1 MLTIYKASAGSGKTF
16 TLAYEYIK
24 VLLGIKDRE
33 NRRYVLNSD
42 KYSPSGHRIPGR
54 HAALL
59 AITFTNAATDEMKGR
74 IIRQLDA
81 LSGRN
86 PENTTP
92 YTEMLVR
99 EFGCTV
105 PELQEAAA
113 KALSELLFDFNSF
126 NVSTIDSFFQ
136 TVLRTFS
143 REIDH
148 QGDYELSLNPE
159 DAIRQAMA
167 LTLDEL
173 NYTSTAESER
183 MLAWI
188 ETLVMDNMAAG
199 QSYNFFNRS
208 GSLLNGLAKAMKF
221 AMNEEYYAGADAI
234 EAYLENPAR
243 IQAFRRELTSR
254 INTVYA
260 PAREAA
266 RKLKAFS
273 RAIGAD
279 TSIFKSIGSRIDA
292 TAAGLKLKNSDLN
305 VKAFK
310 EPVFDLPS
318 FFTKATLTQY
328 GEGILSGSLPDI
340 EAFCTELPK
349 AVRMQ
354 AFYKSLVS
362 AVDFLEFLGIARKKL
377 EEYLRESNQVL
388 ISDTGELLSRIIS
401 DVEMPF
407 IYERMGMKLTNL
419 LIDEFQDTSRMQW
432 HNLKPLVG
440 NSLAYDNDCLII
452 GDEKQAIYRFRN
464 SDSEILGSQVQTVDF
479 PDKHILRGHTE
490 KDNTNHR
497 SAGDI
502 VRFNNAL
509 FSNIDLDKEHYA
521 NVVQGI
527 DPRLD
532 KLGAYIKLHF
542 SKNDNVVAVLEETA
556 ADIRRQHDAG
566 YKWRD
571 IMILVRTKSEAKAVV
586 DFMTTVHPDI
596 ELLSSEALLLSSS
609 ASVRAIVSMLKLI
622 SRSYSGKK
630 ATKGDNAPVYAS
642 RSDIALMITRFN
654 HYSSDGVPDDDALR
668 MALSES
674 TEASEPLKA
683 GVGKIRGEN
692 PANLVALIEAVI
704 AHRLSPEMRHNEY
717 AYIAAFQDLA
727 IKHLESADPSLAAFL
742 AAYDR
747 NESEWAIKAPAD
759 LDAVQ
764 VMTVHRSKGLERPC
778 IHLPFADWE
787 LYHSTNSLWVP
798 AAGLA
803 EKYGFDPEIVPPM
816 LRVDVSDGSPLMDEG
831 LSPFYATIAADRK
844 AEVID
849 NLNVTYVAFTR
860 ASRELIAH
868 VRMCRNERYI
878 SQMLAGAFKK
888 IIDNGSLPFTLVTA
902 APDDAPPEMAE
913 DEKYYILGTPT
924 VPVVTDGTDAS
935 ILPADEYKVV
945 FRDDTRE
952 LVSIDDI
959 LASDDEIGDEQS
971 KEIVDP
977 VRPFAGTPEMLEAGR
992 RGTNLH
998 AVLASMETLADFDRA
1013 LGRMAVRMAVGEE
1026 EAGEYRAEL
1035 ERAFENAGEIARIW
1049 FDPENEVY
1057 AERSFYDASSDET
1070 MRPDRIV
1077 LRPDGSVMIV
1087 DYKFTSEARA
1097 SHRRQVADYKR
1108 VVAALGYDKTEA
1120 FLWYPLL
1127 DKIIKV

>member
-24 VLLGIKDRE
+24 MLLGLKDRE
-33 NRRYVLNSD
+33 NSRYVLNSD
-42 KYSPSGHRIPGR
+42 KYSPSGRRIPGR

-81 LSGRN
+81 LSGKN
-86 PENTTP
+86 PACTTP

-105 PELQEAAA
+105 SELQEAAA
-113 KALSELLFDFNSF
+113 EALSELLYDFNSF

-148 QGDYELSLNPE
+148 QGDYELSLNSE
-159 DAIRQAMA
+159 DAIRQTMA

-173 NYTSTAESER
+173 NYTTTLESER

-188 ETLVMDNMAAG
+188 ETLVMDNVAAG
-199 QSYNFFNRS
+199 QTYNFFNRR

-221 AMNEEYYAGADAI
+221 AMNEEYYAGSDAI

-243 IQAFRRELTSR
+243 IQAFRKELISR
-254 INTVYA
+254 ISTVYA
-260 PAREAA
+260 PARDAA
-266 RKLKAFS
+266 RKLKDFC

-279 TSIFKSIGSRIDA
+279 TSVFKSIGSRIDA
-292 TAAGLKLKNSDLN
+292 TAAGRKLKSGDLG

-310 EPVFDLPS
+310 EPVFELS
-318 FFTKATLTQY
+318 VFFTKANIKDY
-328 GEGILSGSLPDI
+328 GESVLAGCMPDI
-340 EAFCTELPK
+340 EIFCTELPK

-354 AFYKSLVS
+354 AFYKALVS
-362 AVDFLEFLGIARKKL
+362 AVDFLEFIGIARKKL
-377 EEYLRESNQVL
+377 EEYLREGNQVL

-440 NSLAYDNDCLII
+440 NSLASDNDCLII

-509 FSNIDLDKEHYA
+509 FSAIDLDKEHYA
-521 NVVQGI
+521 NVIQGI

-532 KLGAYIKLHF
+532 KIGAYIKLHF
-542 SKNDNVVAVLEETA
+542 SQNDNIVAVLEETA
-556 ADIRRQHDAG
+556 VDILRQHDAG

-571 IMILVRTKSEAKAVV
+571 IMILVRTRSEAGKVV
-586 DFMTTVHPDI
+586 DFMTTVHPEI

-630 ATKGDNAPVYAS
+630 ATKGDDAPVYAS

-654 HYSSDGVPDDDALR
+654 HYSSDGFTDDEALR

-674 TEASEPLKA
+674 AEASEPLKE
-683 GVGKIRGEN
+683 GVDIIRGEN
-692 PANLVALIEAVI
+692 PANLVALMEAVI
-704 AHRLSPEMRHNEY
+704 AHRLTPEMRRDEY
-717 AYIAAFQDLA
+717 AYIAALQDLA
-727 IKHLESADPSLAAFL
+727 IKHLEGADPSLASFL
-742 AAYDR
+742 DAYDR

-798 AAGLA
+798 AGELA
-803 EKYGFDPEIVPPM
+803 EKYGFDPAIVPPM
-816 LRVDVSDGSPLMDEG
+816 FRVDVSDSSPLTDEE
-831 LSPFYATIAADRK
+831 LSPFYGAIASDRK
-844 AEVID
+844 AEIID

-860 ASRELIAH
+860 ASRELVAH
-868 VRMCRNERYI
+868 VRMCRNGRYI
-878 SQMLAGAFKK
+878 SQMLSDAFQKILDEGA
-888 IIDNGSLPFTLVTA
+888 LPFELVTP
-902 APDDAPPEMAE
+902 APEESGGEMAQ
-913 DEKYYILGTPT
+913 DERYYILGAPT
-924 VPVVTDGTDAS
+924 APAGVESAGSNMLV
-935 ILPADEYKVV
+935 ADEYKVV

-952 LVSIDDI
+952 LVSIDDVF
-959 LASDDEIGDEQS
+959 APDDETGDEQC
-971 KEIVDP
+971 KEIADS
-977 VRPFAGTPEMLEAGR
+977 VRPFTGIPEMLEAGR

-998 AVLASMETLADFDRA
+998 AVLASMKTLADLDRA
-1013 LGRMAVRMAVGEE
+1013 LGRMAVRMAVGEDE
-1026 EAGEYRAEL
+1026 MAEYRAEL
-1035 ERAFENAGEIARIW
+1035 CKAFTNAGETARMW
-1049 FDPENEVY
+1049 FEPENKVY
-1057 AERSFYDASSDET
+1057 AERSFYDAATGET

-1077 LRPDGSVMIV
+1077 LRPDGTVMIV

-1097 SHRRQVADYKR
+1097 SHRRQVAEYKR
-1108 VVAALGYDKTEA
+1108 VVTALGYDRTDA